1 MDMKKPAK
9 AGFFVWIVATTF
21 YRGYWIPACAGMT
34 IKKRNPS
41 YSSFR
46 AQAGIQ

>member
-21 YRGYWIPACAGMT
+21 YRGYWMTSFAVVKRFRPA
-34 IKKRNPS
+34 PE
-41 YSSFR
+41 
-46 AQAGIQ
+46 